1 MIVNLVKDLGKLIF
15 KRAKEPTSVLA
26 VLTFANISNPEMLSN
41 AICQAVTGVLAIY
54 SYIKSDKSD

>member
-1 MIVNLVKDLGKLIF
+1 MIINLVKDISKLIF

-26 VLTFANISNPEMLSN
+26 VLTFANISNPEMLTN
-41 AICQAVTGVLAIY
+41 GICQAVTGLLAIY